1 MSLTSSRASLPGQ
14 EPELAR
20 GLALQRLARQVLLAL
35 GSPAWGHQQAWS
47 PQEQRAW
54 SPQEQRVWS
63 PQEQRVWS
71 PQEQQAWSTQEQR
84 ALHPLGASPSPHP
97 QALSWEWWQPQ
108 ALGWQE
114 PQVQQRQLE
123 VP

>member
-47 PQEQRAW
+47 PQEQR
-54 SPQEQRVWS
+54 
-63 PQEQRVWS
+63 VWS
-71 PQEQQAWSTQEQR
+71 PQEQQAWSPQEQR

-114 PQVQQRQLE
+114 PQV
-123 VP
+123 

>member
-47 PQEQRAW
+47 PQEQRA
-54 SPQEQRVWS
+54 
-63 PQEQRVWS
+63 
-71 PQEQQAWSTQEQR
+71 
-84 ALHPLGASPSPHP
+84 LHPLGASPSPHP

-114 PQVQQRQLE
+114 PQV
-123 VP
+123 